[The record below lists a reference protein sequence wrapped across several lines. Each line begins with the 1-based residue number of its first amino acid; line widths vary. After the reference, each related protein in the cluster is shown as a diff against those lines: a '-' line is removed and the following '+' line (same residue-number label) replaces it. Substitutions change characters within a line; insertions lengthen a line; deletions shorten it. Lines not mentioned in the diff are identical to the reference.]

1 MKLHRELEKMKQ
13 GECTLPQYIWEK
25 SSKLRAAAAPF
36 PPNFEQCIFMSKF
49 FLFLIF
55 SVKWSAYHCEIICL
69 WPKPPLIDMT
79 RLCGLHFSRDFRI
92 AKQNEIKSSISRTIE
107 KPLQIFTIIPEKYL
121 NSHTLTF
128 HTFWHH
134 QSASTKR
141 YEEVIGGPKC
151 NYVLISNSV
160 LPTTYSEIFHNS
172 SGIFLQIKIVFT

>member
-1 MKLHRELEKMKQ
+1 
-13 GECTLPQYIWEK
+13 
-25 SSKLRAAAAPF
+25 
-36 PPNFEQCIFMSKF
+36 MSKS

-160 LPTTYSEIFHNS
+160 LPTRLSEILVNS
-172 SGIFLQIKIVFT
+172 NGALANQKFSFYLSRLISRKNLGGRKFWNIHTELATL